1 MDKTLPRLLEKH
13 ISSLLEEY
21 SVSNWD
27 LKCGQHNILTIHWKP
42 NNTDSP
48 SGNLANMQSHSIYRK
63 KPPSQMRRDQ
73 RRRNNWRTITPDSGY
88 TNCTVNKNIQNS
100 DKSDN
105 VAGEECPSLSLGI
118 ISKGEDNVNN
128 ISMASHEQSPVNTP
142 VCELNFDSTPQE
154 QIVTI
159 SPPLEETLHVANEM
173 EIYYSPEI
181 LDTIPPLLEQKAT
194 PTLAEPTTDLYS
206 NVLVQNIR
214 EMSHP
219 MPKKYINVNCVGN
232 DNNIDVST
240 LFYCKKCHVDLKQ
253 YLSDCPLNYNLC
265 NECCILD
272 NPYCPSC
279 SYIDDT

>member
-118 ISKGEDNVNN
+118 IVSKGEDNVNN

-159 SPPLEETLHVANEM
+159 SPPLEETLHVANEI

-181 LDTIPPLLEQKAT
+181 LD
-194 PTLAEPTTDLYS
+194 
-206 NVLVQNIR
+206 
-214 EMSHP
+214 
-219 MPKKYINVNCVGN
+219 

-265 NECCILD
+265 IKCCILD